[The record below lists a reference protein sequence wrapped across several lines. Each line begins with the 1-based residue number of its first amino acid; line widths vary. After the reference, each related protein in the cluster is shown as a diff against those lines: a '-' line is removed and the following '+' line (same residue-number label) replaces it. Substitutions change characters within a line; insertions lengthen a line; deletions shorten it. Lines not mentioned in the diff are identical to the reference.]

1 MDRQTSRKD
10 AKAQRKDFKNLTAN
24 GSGFLLT
31 ANEREWTQ
39 ITGFFP
45 RMTQIGTDNQAQLL
59 TTDAH

>member
-45 RMTQIGTDNQAQLL
+45 ADDGR
-59 TTDAH
+59 